1 MHWYVIRMAPDFS
14 DQCEKTIVYY
24 IQVLKKK
31 IQLRTPDTAKL
42 SFKTRAKRHF
52 LEMQSLIM
60 PYTFSWNTTC
70 VPPKQGMNH
79 LRKKH
84 GDQKDR

>member
-1 MHWYVIRMAPDFS
+1 MAPDFS

-52 LEMQSLIM
+52 LEVQSLIM
-60 PYTFSWNTTC
+60 PYTFLGTLHVFHQN
-70 VPPKQGMNH
+70 KG
-79 LRKKH
+79 
-84 GDQKDR
+84 